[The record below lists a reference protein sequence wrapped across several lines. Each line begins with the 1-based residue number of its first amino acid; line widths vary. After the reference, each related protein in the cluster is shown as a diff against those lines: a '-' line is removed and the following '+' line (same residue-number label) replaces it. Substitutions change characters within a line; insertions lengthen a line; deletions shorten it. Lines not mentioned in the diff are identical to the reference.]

1 MSSRANNVSV
11 NALTPE
17 ELIEEIIRT
26 HDHNPPSCSVALKEF
41 CSRALDQD
49 VRAMPAWL
57 NMLIR
62 EAKRLRK
69 LLGGGMRQSG
79 ILCAGALVGLADYK
93 ETFTKDHTH
102 AKRLAEALNELSGF
116 H

>member
-26 HDHNPPSCSVALKEF
+26 HDHNPPECSVALKEF

-49 VRAMPAWL
+49 VRAMPVWL
-57 NMLIR
+57 NMLLR
-62 EAKRLRK
+62 EATRVARTEEHKR
-69 LLGGGMRQSG
+69 
-79 ILCAGALVGLADYK
+79 IK
-93 ETFTKDHTH
+93 ELIGNS
-102 AKRLAEALNELSGF
+102 R
-116 H
+116 